1 MADSDKSFRDREGRA
16 TSLKDACATFT
27 PTFAPADTSLNVTN
41 FTTFIGQV
49 ATKNTLVEGKVAT
62 HSTAAGDRT
71 ALVVTVRDAL
81 TQALGY
87 LESNKAWKSQAAT
100 ARAIVVK
107 FRGTRPPAAPTPPP
121 VPGETPAE
129 EKKRS
134 QGQQAYVE
142 LAAHLEKF
150 IGVCTTTPGFSP
162 PAAAIS
168 LSTLNGHLSAFKS
181 LNGGISALEQQISVA
196 QKDRFDLYFT
206 GEDCLKEKFQSVK
219 KAVKGQYGLKSSE
232 WDTANAITW

>member
-16 TSLKDACATFT
+16 TSLKDACATFL
-27 PTFAPADTSLNVTN
+27 PTFAPVDTSLTVAN
-41 FTTFIGQV
+41 FTIFIGQIG
-49 ATKNTLVEGKVAT
+49 AKNSLVEGKVAS
-62 HSTAAGDRT
+62 HSTAVGDRT
-71 ALVVTVRDAL
+71 ALVVVVRDAL

-87 LESNKAWKSQAAT
+87 LESNKAWKSHSAT
-100 ARAIVVK
+100 ARSIVEK

-129 EKKRS
+129 EKKRN
-134 QGQQAYVE
+134 QGQQAFVE
-142 LAAHLEKF
+142 LAAHLESF

-168 LSTLNGHLSAFKS
+168 LGTLSGHLSAFKS
-181 LNGGISALEQQISVA
+181 LNGGISTLEQQISVA
-196 QKDRFDLYFT
+196 RKDRFDAYFE
-206 GEDCLKEKFQSVK
+206 GEDCLQEKFQSVK

-232 WDTANAITW
+232 WETANAISW

>member
-27 PTFAPADTSLNVTN
+27 PAFAPADTSLNVAN

-49 ATKNTLVEGKVAT
+49 AAKNSFVEGKVT
-62 HSTAAGDRT
+62 SHSTAAGDRV
-71 ALVVTVRDAL
+71 ALVKSVRDVL

-87 LESNKAWKSQAAT
+87 LESNKLWKSQAAT
-100 ARAIVVK
+100 ARAIVQK
-107 FRGTRPPAAPTPPP
+107 FRGTKPPAAPLPPP
-121 VPGETPAE
+121 VPGETPADQ
-129 EKKRS
+129 KKRS

-150 IGVCTTTPGFSP
+150 IGVCTATPGFAP
-162 PAAAIS
+162 PATEITASA
-168 LSTLNGHLSAFKS
+168 LSGQLSSFKS
-181 LNGGISALEQQISVA
+181 LNGGISALEQQISTA
-196 QKDRFDLYFT
+196 RKERFDLYYE
-206 GEDCLKEKFQSVK
+206 GDSCLQKKFQDIK

-232 WDTANAITW
+232 YDSANAIVW